1 MFTALSGGKM
11 FTKLDLSH
19 AYLQLLLGESSKP
32 LTTINTHKRLLEY
45 NCLPFGISSA
55 PAIFQR
61 TMDNL
66 LKGMKH
72 VTAYIDDIV
81 VTGANE
87 EEYLKNLDEVL
98 THLKTAGARLKKEK
112 CQFFVPQVEYLG
124 HLIDEKG
131 LHPTPSK
138 VKAVTD
144 TPTPHNVLELRSFL
158 GLVNY
163 YSKFIP
169 NCSII
174 LSPLYSLLQKNSR
187 WTWNSTEDDC
197 FKQAK
202 ELLTSPRLLVHYDLN
217 KKILLSTDASSY
229 GIGAVLTHQM
239 EDGSEQ
245 PIGFA
250 SRTLSPA
257 EKKCSQL
264 DKEALAIIF
273 RVTRFHQYVYGRH
286 FTLYTDHK
294 PLTHLF
300 HPSKS
305 IPQMA
310 STRIQHWSLTLNAYS
325 YTILYC
331 SGKSNG
337 NADSL
342 SRLPLPDSLV
352 DVPTPGDIL
361 LTMTEINKSPICS
374 TDIKTWTLK
383 DHYSQTF

>member
-1 MFTALSGGKM
+1 M
-11 FTKLDLSH
+11 
-19 AYLQLLLGESSKP
+19 
-32 LTTINTHKRLLEY
+32 
-45 NCLPFGISSA
+45 
-55 PAIFQR
+55 
-61 TMDNL
+61 
-66 LKGMKH
+66 
-72 VTAYIDDIV
+72 
-81 VTGANE
+81 
-87 EEYLKNLDEVL
+87 
-98 THLKTAGARLKKEK
+98 
-112 CQFFVPQVEYLG
+112 EYLG
-124 HLIDEKG
+124 HLINEKG

-144 TPTPHNVLELRSFL
+144 ARTPHNVSELKSFL
-158 GLVNY
+158 GLMNY

-187 WTWNSTEDDC
+187 WTWNFTEDDC
-197 FKQAK
+197 FKQTK
-202 ELLTSPRLLVHYDLN
+202 ELLTSPQLLVHYNPN

-229 GIGAVLTHQM
+229 GIGAVLTQQM

-245 PIGFA
+245 PIGIA

-257 EKKCSQL
+257 EKKYSQL
-264 DKEALAIIF
+264 DKQALTIIF
-273 RVTRFHQYVYGRH
+273 GVTRFHQYVYGRH

-310 STRIQHWSLTLNAYS
+310 STRIQRWSLTLNAYS

-342 SRLPLPDSLV
+342 SRLPLPKSLV
-352 DVPTPGDIL
+352 DVPTPGDVL
-361 LTMTEINKSPICS
+361 LTMTKINKSPICS
-374 TDIKTWTLK
+374 TDIKAWTLK
-383 DHYSQTF
+383 DPLFSKVLRYITRGWLLSTEDEQ